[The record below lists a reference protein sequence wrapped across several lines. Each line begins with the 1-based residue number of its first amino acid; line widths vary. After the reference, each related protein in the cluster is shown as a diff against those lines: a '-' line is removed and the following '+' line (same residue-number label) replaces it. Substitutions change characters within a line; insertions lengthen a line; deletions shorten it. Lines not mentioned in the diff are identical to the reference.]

1 MKHYKNFINGK
12 WMDAKTDRTFE
23 SRNPANWDEIIGIF
37 PDSSKEDVD
46 LAVQSAKKGF
56 EIWSKIPAPKRGEIL
71 RKAGEI
77 LLKRKKEIAQLMSKE
92 IGKTITEAEGD
103 VQEAIDTAFYSAGE
117 GRRLFSYITPSEL
130 PNKFALTFRRPVGI
144 VGVITAWNFPIAVPS
159 WKIFP
164 ALLAGNSIIFKP
176 APDGSAVGSIF
187 AEVLQEAGL
196 PDGVFNIV
204 FGYEAGKFI
213 VEHPEIKVIAFTG
226 GTETGKIIYQTSAK
240 FLKKVSLELGGKNPQ
255 IVMPSANL
263 DLAVDGVLWG
273 AFGTSGQR
281 CTSTSRLILHEKI
294 YDDFM
299 ERLRK
304 RLPELILGDPLD
316 PKTTMGPIINPQ
328 SLEKIK
334 KYVEIGT
341 SEGAKLTYGGK
352 QLKDGYYSKGWWFE
366 PTIFENVQTNMK
378 IFQDEIF
385 GPVLSVI
392 KVKSFEEAI
401 EVANNSRYG
410 LSSSIYTN
418 DINEAM
424 RAIELLQAGIT
435 YINAP
440 TIGAESHLPF
450 GGVKETGNGYREG
463 GWTVFDIFTEWK
475 TVYIDFS
482 GRLQKAQIDTWKE

>member
-1 MKHYKNFINGK
+1 
-12 WMDAKTDRTFE
+12 
-23 SRNPANWDEIIGIF
+23 
-37 PDSSKEDVD
+37 
-46 LAVQSAKKGF
+46 
-56 EIWSKIPAPKRGEIL
+56 
-71 RKAGEI
+71 
-77 LLKRKKEIAQLMSKE
+77 
-92 IGKTITEAEGD
+92 TEAEGD

-130 PNKFALTFRRPVGI
+130 PNKYALTFRKPIGI

-164 ALLAGNSIIFKP
+164 ALLAGNSVIFKP
-176 APDGSAVGSIF
+176 APDSSAVGSIF
-187 AEVLQEAGL
+187 AEIFQEAGL

-204 FGYEAGKFI
+204 FGYLAGKYL
-213 VEHPEIKVIAFTG
+213 VEHPDVKVIAFTG
-226 GTETGKIIYQTSAK
+226 GTETGKLIYQSASK
-240 FLKKVSLELGGKNPQ
+240 YLKRVSLELGGKNPQ
-255 IVMPSANL
+255 IVMQSANL

-294 YDDFM
+294 YDEFM
-299 ERLRK
+299 KKLRNRLE
-304 RLPELILGDPLD
+304 ELVVGDPLD
-316 PKTTMGPIINPQ
+316 PKTNVGPIINPQ
-328 SLEKIK
+328 AIEKIK
-334 KYVEIGT
+334 KYVEIGLN
-341 SEGAKLTYGGK
+341 EGAILTYGGN

-366 PTIFENVQTNMK
+366 PTIFENVNKNMK

-392 KVKSFEEAI
+392 KVSSFEEAI
-401 EVANNSRYG
+401 EVANSSRYG

-424 RAIELLQAGIT
+424 RAIELIEAGIT
-435 YINAP
+435 YVNAP

-463 GWTVFDIFTEWK
+463 GWTVFEIFTEWK

-482 GRLQKAQIDTWKE
+482 GKLQKAQIDTWKE

>member
-334 KYVEIGT
+334 KYV
-341 SEGAKLTYGGK
+341 
-352 QLKDGYYSKGWWFE
+352 
-366 PTIFENVQTNMK
+366 
-378 IFQDEIF
+378 
-385 GPVLSVI
+385 
-392 KVKSFEEAI
+392 
-401 EVANNSRYG
+401 
-410 LSSSIYTN
+410 
-418 DINEAM
+418 
-424 RAIELLQAGIT
+424 
-435 YINAP
+435 
-440 TIGAESHLPF
+440 
-450 GGVKETGNGYREG
+450 
-463 GWTVFDIFTEWK
+463 
-475 TVYIDFS
+475 
-482 GRLQKAQIDTWKE
+482 